1 MNGFI
6 DNPLIQGYID
16 SNNFGQLLGMDFDI
30 LNPGEIV
37 YNMSVTKAHLATP
50 IAAHGGSVSALM
62 DAAMG
67 VCALSQVILD
77 NRVVSTIELKISFI
91 SPGFLGDKL
100 TASTSIVKAGK
111 RLLFVEGKIVNQEG
125 ELIASATGTFNSYPA
140 EKAGFD

>member
-1 MNGFI
+1 MNSFI
-6 DNPLIQGYID
+6 DNPLIQGYIK
-16 SNNFGQLLGMDFDI
+16 SNNFGQLLGMNFKI

-37 YNMSVTKAHLATP
+37 YMMSVTKSHLATP
-50 IAAHGGSVSALM
+50 MAAHGGSISALM

-67 VCALSQVILD
+67 VCALSQVISD

-91 SPGFLGDKL
+91 APGFLGDKL

-111 RLLFVEGKIVNQEG
+111 RLLFVEGEIVNQEG
-125 ELIASATGTFNSYPA
+125 KLIASATGTFNSYPA